1 MKHVLIASLGGAPQ
15 VITETLWA
23 LMHPDKLIDPTH
35 RTRKAIVP
43 ARVHIIA
50 TSFPGHF
57 ASRDERDQTIRGR
70 IAKLYAQYGHSS
82 PEVIIEGVKGDG
94 SPLDDIRTQD
104 ENIAYAD
111 HIARVMKAYSEDPEV
126 TVHMS
131 LAGGRKSMS
140 SYDHSAMMFFGRV
153 GDELSHVLVE
163 PTTLENS
170 KEFWWPDQDQATVTA
185 RDGTEVPT
193 ASEIARVDLVHV
205 PFVRLGVRLPS
216 GVPNEALD
224 YARLVEYVEFERR
237 GAPIIVD
244 WESRSITVGEETAQ
258 LEPLHFMFFS
268 VLALA
273 RKNRWPGVGPKHE
286 GLGENAEG
294 WILLD
299 DLRFGLDAQGNRRR
313 TRPLEVFDSFRQRPE
328 YQTDGR
334 THREDMSG
342 KAHTWYAEALS
353 NQVGDVAKD
362 DPTKS
367 FRSKT
372 KKNLAI
378 ALRNPFIVEYLLP
391 SDYKS
396 EKGMCI
402 GLNIP
407 PERLVLRGFKERE
420 HNPNV

>member
-1 MKHVLIASLGGAPQ
+1 MRHVLLASLGGAPQ

-23 LMHPDKLIDPTH
+23 LMHPNEPIDSTP
-35 RTRKAIVP
+35 RTRKAIIP
-43 ARVHIIA
+43 GRVHIIA

-57 ASRDERDQTIRGR
+57 ASLAERDQTVRER
-70 IAKLYAQYGHSS
+70 IVELYAQYGHSA
-82 PEVIIEGVKGDG
+82 PEVIIEGVASYGA
-94 SPLDDIRTQD
+94 PLADIRTQS

-153 GDELSHVLVE
+153 GDDLSHVLVE
-163 PTTLENS
+163 PKTLENNPD
-170 KEFWWPDQDQATVTA
+170 FWWPDPKQPQPEDQAPAV
-185 RDGTEVPT
+185 
-193 ASEIARVDLVHV
+193 SLVHV

-216 GVPNEALD
+216 GVPDEALD

-244 WESRSITVGEETAQ
+244 WESRSVTVGDETAR

-273 RKNRWPGVGPKHE
+273 RKNRWPGAGPENEGVGN
-286 GLGENAEG
+286 NAAG

-299 DLRFGLDAQGNRRR
+299 DLRCGRDEEGNIRR
-313 TRPLEVFDSFRQRPE
+313 TRPLAVFDSFRQRPE
-328 YQTDGR
+328 YQMDGR
-334 THREDMSG
+334 THHEDMSG
-342 KAHTWYAEALS
+342 RAASWYNDALETS
-353 NQVGDVAKD
+353 IGRVGR
-362 DPTKS
+362 DPTAE

-372 KKNLAI
+372 RTNLSKTFQ
-378 ALRNPFIVEYLLP
+378 NPFIVEYLLP
-391 SDYKS
+391 TDYMS
-396 EKGMCI
+396 AKGKCI

-407 PERLVLRGFKERE
+407 PERLELRGFRDRE
-420 HNPNV
+420 HDPRV

>member
-1 MKHVLIASLGGAPQ
+1 MRHVLLASLGGTPQ

-23 LMHPDKLIDPTH
+23 LMHPDQLIDPTH
-35 RTRKAIVP
+35 RSRKAIIP
-43 ARVHIIA
+43 GRVHIIA

-57 ASRDERDQTIRGR
+57 ASRAERDRTIRER
-70 IAKLYAQYGHSS
+70 IVELYAQYGHPA
-82 PEVIIEGVKGDG
+82 PEVIVEGVASDG
-94 SPLDDIRTQD
+94 SPLADIRTQS

-170 KEFWWPDQDQATVTA
+170 PQFWWPNQDQAIVTA
-185 RDGTEVPT
+185 RDGAEVPT

-216 GVPNEALD
+216 GVPDEALD

-244 WESRSITVGEETAQ
+244 WESRSVTVGEETAQ

-273 RKNRWPGVGPKHE
+273 RKNRWPGAGPQHE
-286 GLGENAEG
+286 GVGENAAG

-299 DLRFGLDAQGNRRR
+299 DLRCGRDARGNLRR

-328 YQTDGR
+328 YQMDGR
-334 THREDMSG
+334 THREDMRG
-342 KAHTWYAEALS
+342 KADSWYTEALR
-353 NQVGDVAKD
+353 NPLGNVET
-362 DPTKS
+362 DPTKT
-367 FRSKT
+367 FRSRT
-372 KKNLAI
+372 RTNLAK
-378 ALRNPFIVEYLLP
+378 AFGNPFIVEYLLP

-396 EKGMCI
+396 DKGKCI

-407 PERLVLRGFKERE
+407 PERLVLRGFRDRE
-420 HNPNV
+420 HDPRV

>member
-23 LMHPDKLIDPTH
+23 LMHPNEPIDSTP
-35 RTRKAIVP
+35 RTRKAIIP
-43 ARVHIIA
+43 GRVHVIA

-57 ASRDERDQTIRGR
+57 ASRYERDQTIRDR
-70 IAKLYAQYGHSS
+70 IAKLYAQYEHSS
-82 PEVIIEGVKGDG
+82 PEVIIECVESDG
-94 SPLDDIRTQD
+94 APLDDIRTQD

-163 PTTLENS
+163 PKTLENNPD
-170 KEFWWPDQDQATVTA
+170 FWWPDPKQPQPEGQAPV
-185 RDGTEVPT
+185 V
-193 ASEIARVDLVHV
+193 SLVHV
-205 PFVRLGVRLPS
+205 PFFRLGVRLPS
-216 GVPNEALD
+216 GVPDEALD

-244 WESRSITVGEETAQ
+244 WDTRSVTVGDETAQ

-273 RKNRWPGVGPKHE
+273 RKNRWSGAGPEHE
-286 GLGENAEG
+286 GLGENAAG

-299 DLRFGLDAQGNRRR
+299 DLRCGLDAQGNPRR

-328 YQTDGR
+328 YQMDGR
-334 THREDMSG
+334 THREDMRG
-342 KAHTWYAEALS
+342 KAESWYNEALGT
-353 NQVGDVAKD
+353 QIGRVGR
-362 DPTKS
+362 DPTAE

-372 KKNLAI
+372 RTNLAK
-378 ALRNPFIVEYLLP
+378 AFRNPFIVEYLLP
-391 SDYKS
+391 SQHKS
-396 EKGMCI
+396 DKGICI

-407 PERLVLRGFKERE
+407 PERLVLRGFRDRE
-420 HNPNV
+420 HDPRG